1 MWSGASSRAAA
12 LEREGA
18 PCAGR
23 HGRRQ
28 LTRSNWGGRSGQR
41 RAGARGGG
49 AAARPPWESFSAPRQ
64 KGQRARREVEA
75 PWGGGEQSC
84 LLQPWEE
91 SLPAAERR
99 EEGGSAETGLRKGG
113 AGRKGMGKRWSW
125 GRRAPLTSAA
135 LGAMSREL
143 ALGGGQGGRSAG
155 G

>member
-1 MWSGASSRAAA
+1 MEMWSGASSRAAA

-99 EEGGSAETGLRKGG
+99 EEGARLKQACAREEQGGRAWGKGG
-113 AGRKGMGKRWSW
+113 AGEE
-125 GRRAPLTSAA
+125 GRR
-135 LGAMSREL
+135 
-143 ALGGGQGGRSAG
+143 
-155 G
+155 